1 MNKEF
6 MICPENA
13 GVTEVHLAN
22 GTLSC
27 RRVGSVEGLAVDSS
41 QAVFV

>member
-22 GTLSC
+22 GLVIC
-27 RRVGSVEGLAVDSS
+27 RWP
-41 QAVFV
+41 

>member
-1 MNKEF
+1 MNMES

-22 GTLSC
+22 GLVIC
-27 RRVGSVEGLAVDSS
+27 RGP
-41 QAVFV
+41 